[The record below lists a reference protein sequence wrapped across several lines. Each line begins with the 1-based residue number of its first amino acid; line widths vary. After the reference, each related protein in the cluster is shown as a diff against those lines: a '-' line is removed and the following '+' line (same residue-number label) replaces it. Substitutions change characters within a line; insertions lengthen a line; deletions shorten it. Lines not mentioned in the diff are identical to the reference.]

1 MLSNYHKEHE
11 ALDQGSH
18 STEENLLTI
27 HDLRNLFVDD
37 DTMEFGRIQEEHASS
52 ENNTVDSI
60 DENVGSS
67 RSDETRT
74 DVVVP
79 SHASSDATNYA
90 IIPMQQES
98 SITDATF
105 ADEDVD
111 TENGVEDMIQE
122 SVISDILDQVNESI
136 E

>member
-1 MLSNYHKEHE
+1 M
-11 ALDQGSH
+11 
-18 STEENLLTI
+18 
-27 HDLRNLFVDD
+27 
-37 DTMEFGRIQEEHASS
+37 
-52 ENNTVDSI
+52 
-60 DENVGSS
+60 DENVGSSGLSVS

-79 SHASSDATNYA
+79 SHASTDATNYA
-90 IIPMQQES
+90 IIPMQES

-111 TENGVEDMIQE
+111 TENVVEDMIQE